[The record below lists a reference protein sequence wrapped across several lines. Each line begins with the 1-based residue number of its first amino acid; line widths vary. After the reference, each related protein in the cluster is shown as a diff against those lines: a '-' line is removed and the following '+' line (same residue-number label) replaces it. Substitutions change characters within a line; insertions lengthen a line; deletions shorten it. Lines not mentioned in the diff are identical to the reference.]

1 MRPNLRNVNPL
12 VSRCLYFLRKMV
24 YPFEETARTGHIVFL
39 ISHPLTPSS
48 VLYTFGLNTG
58 EFSLDIY

>member
-1 MRPNLRNVNPL
+1 
-12 VSRCLYFLRKMV
+12 MV
-24 YPFEETARTGHIVFL
+24 YPFEETDRTGHIVFL

-58 EFSLDIY
+58 EFYLDIY